1 MLLWTTS
8 MEEVIIHS
16 KISGLGQEPCIE
28 KGKRYK
34 GTSVTETVRDPSIV
48 IFESNLV
55 RISL

>member
-1 MLLWTTS
+1 